1 MTYGTSF
8 FTTPSQLRSSKLSSS
23 ASYVFLLEREIYGL
37 KKVLLLKARIL
48 TRAFFCKLFQNKRD
62 FGRIQCA
69 ITNKPYF
76 YSTKVGRC
84 RNIVRIPFRRTY
96 INISRISK
104 FCSISIFKTLKTLAF
119 KARML
124 TRTFSKLS
132 QLAKQQQH
140 FTGAIRIPL

>member
-1 MTYGTSF
+1 MFFFARERNLWPKKSF
-8 FTTPSQLRSSKLSSS
+8 AFKSKN
-23 ASYVFLLEREIYGL
+23 FNEG
-37 KKVLLLKARIL
+37 
-48 TRAFFCKLFQNKRD
+48 FFFKLFQNKRD

-69 ITNKPYF
+69 ITNKPCF

-84 RNIVRIPFRRTY
+84 RNIVRIPFRRTH